1 MDNRQIHQILVAGL
15 EIAVEVSVA
24 QHPRIVLTVYVE
36 VVFQYNFILCQRSGL
51 VGAKN
56 VYGTEVLD
64 GVQVL
69 DDGLLFAHG
78 DRTFGKAGRH
88 DHGKHLRGQADGN
101 GDTEQECF
109 QPVAFR
115 NAIDKEHQRNHDQ
128 HEADQHPGD
137 CIDPL
142 GEAGLYRFSGNC
154 GRHRAKQS
162 MIADTD
168 CNSGCAAGN
177 HIAAHEGNVCVI
189 GDALPLCTH
198 IGRLFDRLALAGET
212 CLTDK
217 QIFCI
222 QNADIGGNH
231 IPGGQ
236 MYNIAHHQIVHR
248 NFSFFLLSAGN
259 RTGGRDHSQQFF
271 CRVSASGF
279 LYKAKCAGNHNHS
292 QNNYH
297 SQRIEILRRTA

>member
-1 MDNRQIHQILVAGL
+1 MDDRQIHQILVAGL

-24 QHPRIVLTVYVE
+24 QYPRIVFTVYIE
-36 VVFQYNFILCQRSGL
+36 VIFQHNFILCQRSGL

-64 GVQVL
+64 GIQVL

-78 DRTFGKAGRH
+78 DRAFGKAGRH

-101 GDTEQECF
+101 GDAEQECF
-109 QPVAFR
+109 QPVAFC
-115 NAIDKEHQRNHDQ
+115 NAIDEEYQRNHDQ

-137 CIDPL
+137 GIDPL

-154 GRHRAKQS
+154 GRHRPKQS
-162 MIADTD
+162 MIADAD
-168 CNSGCAAGN
+168 RNSGCAAGD

-217 QIFCI
+217 
-222 QNADIGGNH
+222 
-231 IPGGQ
+231 
-236 MYNIAHHQIVHR
+236 
-248 NFSFFLLSAGN
+248 
-259 RTGGRDHSQQFF
+259 
-271 CRVSASGF
+271 
-279 LYKAKCAGNHNHS
+279 
-292 QNNYH
+292 
-297 SQRIEILRRTA
+297 